1 MFNNK
6 KADDR
11 FDVEKVSKDSTMR
24 CYVLTDKE
32 TGIQYLATWVST
44 GGGIT
49 PLLDENGNITT
60 VDTTSLKND

>member
-32 TGIQYLATWVST
+32 TGIQYLATWV
-44 GGGIT
+44 
-49 PLLDENGNITT
+49 LLG
-60 VDTTSLKND
+60 